1 MKYSATYAL
10 TLLMLL
16 VLLTGGTTAT
26 VREMDKQAQEYL
38 NNKQYN
44 QAIALW
50 LNILDVDPENE
61 KAQRQIE
68 VIYEIK
74 QKKDLSMQRAKLNY
88 RLARNVI
95 NRNLEDPD
103 ISLEDAE
110 DNLETTK
117 KKAKV
122 AFDNF
127 ISAYRLDPKDPE
139 LNELVDDM
147 KRLEQII
154 KSEEEKQRLSRELKE
169 KYKRLLEE
177 AKEAMKNEEYRKAL
191 NNYNEILDFF
201 PDDQVAQEGK
211 REAQLA
217 IENRLRYEKVQRF
230 LARGKGLFEEE
241 KYQPARLEFVQV
253 LNLDERNR
261 TAQRYIDRI
270 DEKMDEKKLREQRL
284 RQAEEFY
291 VAGNQNLVN
300 NQFEQARDNFESVLA
315 LVDEFRDTRAK
326 LESIDRL
333 KERYLKLQRER
344 KLQKINEE
352 FQNGMLALSE
362 GRYRDAVAAF
372 ETTLNLD
379 PENELAK
386 TYMERAKTALKQQ
399 QEEQVDENSPYY
411 NIVNSLII
419 SGRNLYNQGKYE
431 ESREKW
437 ERILELFPK
446 NRIATEYLL
455 RCNIK
460 MNPGSFEPFA
470 KRLVKEGREHLA
482 KREYQ
487 EALRKFELIKSL
499 DQNYPGL
506 EGLIAQARRDTNRAV
521 LGGAQKGDGGEEEVR
536 ATPAQIQARYN
547 RAVALYQQGG
557 RANLQ
562 QALADFR
569 WVARAQP
576 NNIRAIISANK
587 IEAQLRMGGG
597 GGQADVARQDQLTP
611 EQRAQVRRYYY
622 NGISFYSNNNFQA
635 AIREWRKVLAID
647 PNHVKARNNI
657 RKVLVFLGRQ

>member
-1 MKYSATYAL
+1 MKYSLTYTL
-10 TLLMLL
+10 TLLIFLL
-16 VLLTGGTTAT
+16 FLTGGSTAT
-26 VREMDKQAQEYL
+26 VKEMDREAQEYL
-38 NNKQYN
+38 NNKRYN

-50 LNILDVDPENE
+50 LNILDVDPDNE
-61 KAQRQIE
+61 RAQRQIE

-95 NRNLEDPD
+95 NRNLDDPD
-103 ISLEDAE
+103 IAE
-110 DNLETTK
+110 EEAEKNLDVTK

-127 ISAYRLDPKDPE
+127 ITAYRLDPRDSE

-147 KRLEQII
+147 KRLEEII

-169 KYKRLLEE
+169 RYKKLLEE
-177 AKEAMKNEEYRKAL
+177 ANEAMKNKEYRKAL
-191 NNYNEILDFF
+191 NNYNQILRFF
-201 PDDQVAQEGK
+201 PDDNVAQEGK

-217 IENRLRYEKVQRF
+217 IENRRRYEQIQQF
-230 LARGKGLFEEE
+230 LARGKELFGENQ
-241 KYQPARLEFVQV
+241 YQPARLEFVQV
-253 LNLDERNR
+253 INLDERNR
-261 TAQRYIDRI
+261 TARQYIDRI
-270 DEKMDEKKLREQRL
+270 DEKLDEKKLREQRL

-291 VAGNQNLVN
+291 VAGNQNLAN
-300 NQFEQARDNFESVLA
+300 NEFEQARDNFESVLA
-315 LVDEFRDTRAK
+315 LVDEFRDTQEK
-326 LESIDRL
+326 LDSIERL
-333 KERYLKLQRER
+333 RERYLKLQRER
-344 KLQKINEE
+344 KLQRINQE

-372 ETTLNLD
+372 ETTMNLD

-411 NIVNSLII
+411 NIINSLII
-419 SGRNLYNQGKYE
+419 SGRNLYNQGKYR

-437 ERILELFPK
+437 DRILELFPK

-460 MNPGSFEPFA
+460 MNPDSFEPFA
-470 KRLVKEGREHLA
+470 KRLIKEGREHLA
-482 KREYQ
+482 QKEYQ
-487 EALRKFELIKSL
+487 DAMRKFELIKSL
-499 DQNYPGL
+499 DENYPGL
-506 EGLIAQARRDTNRAV
+506 DELIGRARRDTRKAV
-521 LGGAQKGDGGEEEVR
+521 LGGGPKVGNDEKEVR

-562 QALADFR
+562 QALQDFR
-569 WVARAQP
+569 FVARAQP
-576 NNIRAIISANK
+576 DNIRAIISANK

-611 EQRAQVRRYYY
+611 EQRAQIRRYYY